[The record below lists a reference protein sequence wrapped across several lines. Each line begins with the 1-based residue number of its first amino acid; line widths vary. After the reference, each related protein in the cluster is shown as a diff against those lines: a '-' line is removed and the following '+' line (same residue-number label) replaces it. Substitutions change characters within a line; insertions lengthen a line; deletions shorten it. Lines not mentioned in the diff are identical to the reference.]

1 MCPHAHL
8 GAGACEC
15 GRNFPSHFLS
25 IQHCLVAS
33 GLRPVLHM
41 WNPWQT
47 TDHIV
52 NHCPITRFPGG
63 LWSLHQ
69 ANRRYFHGWACK
81 ANNRSGMKSV
91 INFCPIFGQNQ
102 QYAPPIRPRLM
113 ALYKC
118 ALIDWLID
126 FCLFCK
132 NLWKAVQFIL
142 LITYL
147 CSFFLLIAIGQ
158 VDNKLCIRMC
168 NFLKYWNIS
177 WGREQLL
184 SRSSP
189 VCSTP
194 YPLRGLLYSCC
205 SFRLTF
211 SPFQRRACTVRFIW
225 SKESMEAI
233 LAGCHWIQTI
243 A

>member
-1 MCPHAHL
+1 MHTLAPEPVNVGEIFHPTSYLSSIVWWHQASDPSCICETHDRQQIISSITVQLHDFLVVCGPYIKPIDAIFMAGHAKQTTEV
-8 GAGACEC
+8 GWKV
-15 GRNFPSHFLS
+15 LS
-25 IQHCLVAS
+25 ISVPFLDRINNTR
-33 GLRPVLHM
+33 LRFARDLWRFTNVL
-41 WNPWQT
+41 
-47 TDHIV
+47 
-52 NHCPITRFPGG
+52 
-63 LWSLHQ
+63 
-69 ANRRYFHGWACK
+69 
-81 ANNRSGMKSV
+81 
-91 INFCPIFGQNQ
+91 
-102 QYAPPIRPRLM
+102 
-113 ALYKC
+113 
-118 ALIDWLID
+118 WLID

-194 YPLRGLLYSCC
+194 YPLRGLLHSCC

>member
-1 MCPHAHL
+1 MLFSWL
-8 GAGACEC
+8 GMQSKQQKWDEKCYQ
-15 GRNFPSHFLS
+15 FLSHFWTES
-25 IQHCLVAS
+25 TIRAS
-33 GLRPVLHM
+33 DSPATYG
-41 WNPWQT
+41 
-47 TDHIV
+47 
-52 NHCPITRFPGG
+52 
-63 LWSLHQ
+63 
-69 ANRRYFHGWACK
+69 
-81 ANNRSGMKSV
+81 
-91 INFCPIFGQNQ
+91 
-102 QYAPPIRPRLM
+102 
-113 ALYKC
+113 ALQMC
-118 ALIDWLID
+118 FDWLID

-194 YPLRGLLYSCC
+194 YPLRGLLHSCC